1 MLTLIRRPKGNRI
14 SDTVNQTYDIG
25 SDGYGNALLSGGS
38 GLSNGQVV
46 QIRNTYTS
54 YNGFWL
60 LSGYG
65 SGFKL
70 YNYSGGDLMPYRQDV
85 EGVSI
90 YPSVG
95 EIKQS
100 CVHLPI
106 QYQLESSKFPT
117 NSFDTTRFVNAFYN
131 DNGFIKITLS
141 GEITNCEALDYLFIS
156 GTSVDDL
163 DGAFQILTKHSTTQ
177 FTIAAPYS
185 LASGSVYTY
194 ASATAVKY
202 YNNYNVKIRVYGGLP
217 TGHEWQELKPYELI
231 IEESVKPDSSGV
243 IKYNVAEKLKE
254 KIEIQ
259 FNRPNFD
266 SMPYDLDRFCLF
278 YIEYAESYDSSNG
291 LTVSNFTDSYTSD
304 RLNFEGIAIDAKNEF
319 KDRYSGYLSDF
330 VYCDE
335 DHPAKFLTDAVQPVL
350 FNGWPFDLS
359 IINNYGVA
367 TFLLVEDAYNS
378 SDVLLGTYLTENNDK
393 QNEGVLRLPI
403 SDRGGSY
410 QNCYLANSIVVLP
423 ATSWNDG
430 PGGFGFVTFTK
441 GVNTLSRSS
450 TASEVIVAEQIIE
463 DIDLNNFNPVTITI
477 TVTGIWSAIGA
488 FVALYIFD
496 KSGTNG
502 RLEQVLIS
510 SNGITQLTVTSA
522 SSNPGASTF
531 SNLTVRA
538 DVAGYASG
546 TMNISIQIEPEYL
559 IAKGE
564 TVYSEVK
571 RVDINSQC
579 YSEYIYLE
587 WKNKRSGFDKWL
599 FTGFKDVNVN
609 IIGTQEKD
617 RNIYLDWD
625 KSYNESADTI
635 TEETSRTSRQEFV
648 VRSQNVT
655 EDQINYI
662 AGIKTS
668 ALVEQVTS
676 IYDRRRV
683 IVDRSSFT
691 IKQEGDKL
699 YNISF
704 TIKYTNNIASQ
715 SL

>member
-1 MLTLIRRPKGNRI
+1 MLTLIRRPKGYRI
-14 SDTVNQTYDIG
+14 SDTVNITYDIS

-38 GLSNGQVV
+38 GLSDGQVI

-60 LSGYG
+60 LSSFG
-65 SGFKL
+65 SGFRL
-70 YNYSGGDLMPYRQDV
+70 YEYSGSDPMPYRQDV
-85 EGVSI
+85 TGVSL

-117 NSFDTTRFVNAFYN
+117 NSFDTTRVVDAFYN
-131 DNGFIKITLS
+131 DNGFIKITVS
-141 GEITNCEALDYLFIS
+141 GAITNCEALDYLFIS

-202 YNNYNVKIRVYGGLP
+202 YNNYNVKVRVYGGLP

-231 IEESVKPDSSGV
+231 IEESVKPDSEGV
-243 IKYNVAEKLKE
+243 IKYNAAEKLKE
-254 KIEIQ
+254 KIEVQ

-266 SMPYDLDRFCLF
+266 SMPYDIDRFCLF
-278 YIEYAESYDSSNG
+278 YIEYAESYDSSDG
-291 LTVSNFTDSYTSD
+291 LTVTNFTDSYTSD
-304 RLNFEGIAIDAKNEF
+304 RLNFEGLAVDAKNEF
-319 KDRYSGYLSDF
+319 KDRYSGYLSEF
-330 VYCDE
+330 VYCDA
-335 DHPAKFLTDAVQPVL
+335 DHLAKFLTDAVQPVL
-350 FNGWPFDLS
+350 FDGWPFDLS
-359 IINNYGVA
+359 VINNFNSASLVLRVQ
-367 TFLLVEDAYNS
+367 TFAENS
-378 SDVLLGTYLTENNDK
+378 DTALSTTDTDINVV
-393 QNEGVLRLPI
+393 QSEGVLRVPMSVIDTDAYSQSVLLLSDILLLAPASWVQSGTFIFTTTPTAFTYTTPSTAPGTFIASQSFSSKSGYSINAFFIEILMSKAANLTWSIYLSPSNQVLASGLQNGVTTKNINIPTTILTSDSESVVVQIGFSGVSANIIGVFI
-403 SDRGGSY
+403 SDIG
-410 QNCYLANSIVVLP
+410 QDL
-423 ATSWNDG
+423 
-430 PGGFGFVTFTK
+430 
-441 GVNTLSRSS
+441 GVSERTEGKTL
-450 TASEVIVAEQIIE
+450 
-463 DIDLNNFNPVTITI
+463 L
-477 TVTGIWSAIGA
+477 
-488 FVALYIFD
+488 
-496 KSGTNG
+496 
-502 RLEQVLIS
+502 
-510 SNGITQLTVTSA
+510 
-522 SSNPGASTF
+522 
-531 SNLTVRA
+531 
-538 DVAGYASG
+538 
-546 TMNISIQIEPEYL
+546 
-559 IAKGE
+559 
-564 TVYSEVK
+564 
-571 RVDINSQC
+571 INSEC

-609 IIGTQEKD
+609 ILETQEKD

-625 KSYNESADTI
+625 KSYNEFADTV

-662 AGIKTS
+662 AGIKSS
-668 ALVEQVTS
+668 ALVNQVTS

-704 TIKYTNNIASQ
+704 TIRYTNNIASQ